1 MTDDGDE
8 DRPRRQPLDI
18 GGEIIAP
25 QLERLVRAGGYQYEG
40 ALSAERW
47 ARTADGSWIVLM
59 KLGHGSEEFGD
70 RYIHLRG
77 PTLYHLRLG
86 EYFHSRAAA
95 EDAYRQATREPYRE
109 PVPPHEGFAS
119 EEDRERNEREFAA
132 IVEEGRRRREAADRA
147 GEAQAEAPS

>member
-47 ARTADGSWIVLM
+47 ARTADGS
-59 KLGHGSEEFGD
+59 
-70 RYIHLRG
+70 
-77 PTLYHLRLG
+77 
-86 EYFHSRAAA
+86 
-95 EDAYRQATREPYRE
+95 
-109 PVPPHEGFAS
+109 
-119 EEDRERNEREFAA
+119 
-132 IVEEGRRRREAADRA
+132 
-147 GEAQAEAPS
+147 